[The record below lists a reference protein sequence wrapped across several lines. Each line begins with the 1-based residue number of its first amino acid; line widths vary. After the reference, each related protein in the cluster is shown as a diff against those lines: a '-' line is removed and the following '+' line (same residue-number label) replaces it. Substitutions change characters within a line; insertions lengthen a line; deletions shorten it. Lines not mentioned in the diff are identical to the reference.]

1 MIEQGRHLNE
11 LVESAALSER
21 EEKRQ
26 LIASASMLLTD
37 RDMDAKEKKYFK
49 RNLLPRNLTKN

>member
-11 LVESAALSER
+11 LVESAALSDR

-37 RDMDAKEKKYFK
+37 RKGRK
-49 RNLLPRNLTKN
+49 RKSILDLKL